1 MSHFVEFPFVL
12 SNGDGQAG
20 QSVQPVI
27 LYLTITVSAN
37 ATSHPIL
44 PINPTNAIATEVDV
58 LPMKKATKPTMA
70 PDSIETTPFVVTTV
84 PEPLSPPTDH
94 APIEDSTPVP
104 LVPDVQA
111 AMSPA
116 EDALHGADEA
126 TKAINLP
133 STWEGAVARIRWV
146 MDTVSP
152 AAEVRHSAMSF
163 YLILDRADFRSQ
175 LHPYAKMACGV
186 LLAIPKV
193 HGFALL
199 STGNADAMLIW
210 MLDTS
215 RTISK

>member
-104 LVPDVQA
+104 LVPDVRA

-152 AAEVRHSAMSF
+152 AAEVRHSAMSL
-163 YLILDRADFRSQ
+163 YLTE
-175 LHPYAKMACGV
+175 PT
-186 LLAIPKV
+186 
-193 HGFALL
+193 FAL
-199 STGNADAMLIW
+199 SFT
-210 MLDTS
+210 
-215 RTISK
+215 RTQRWHVACY